1 MIKKEYPNQFLLGP
15 YQLWTYDMPYPHDR
29 QFGEIKRRLI
39 LILDRSYDLN
49 ELEEDPTAPSHYY
62 PYIAFFTSNQYSAS
76 IAPNIFIDDNHI
88 NYFHLK
94 HPSTLNI
101 KDGLSSCEDNNI
113 TVEDIERDGK
123 FIAELS
129 EKAIEYLL
137 QFSYSIRRW
146 GNFELI
152 PLDEFKKHKL
162 QDEKW
167 IRDNV
172 TTGQVSLGES
182 ISSKT
187 SVEAIDNLIEDIYN
201 LRKEGMEEEG
211 EYSIKNLIF
220 KEFRNLGYLDNLKE
234 LRKKQISK
242 ELSLESL
249 KEELVNYSNEDEVNY
264 KTKEIMDVIS
274 QQLNDPLYP
283 SGIYTTLGYISYKG
297 MVEGCDYID
306 LVKLVV
312 PYILFNNTKYNVY
325 YTDKW
330 GWKASDYIITK
341 KGTTLKD
348 LYESFEKDEE
358 DFGDERDWPIPK
370 KEFEDHVFTVDKN
383 ANYVNVKI
391 D

>member
-15 YQLWTYDMPYPHDR
+15 YQLWTYDMPYAHSH
-29 QFGEIKRRLI
+29 QFGETKRRLI
-39 LILDRSYDLN
+39 LIFDRGYDLD

-62 PYIAFFTSNQYSAS
+62 PYIAFFTSNEIVSLTE
-76 IAPNIFIDDNHI
+76 PNIFIDDEHI
-88 NYFHLK
+88 NDFHLK

-101 KDGLSSCEDNNI
+101 SDGFLSCEDNNI
-113 TVEDIERDGK
+113 TVEDIERNGK

-129 EKAIEYLL
+129 EKAINYLL
-137 QFSYSIRRW
+137 QFSYSIKRWENFKLTSLDKFKEDKRR
-146 GNFELI
+146 
-152 PLDEFKKHKL
+152 
-162 QDEKW
+162 DEKW
-167 IRDNV
+167 IQDNV
-172 TTGQVSLGES
+172 ITEQMSLKES
-182 ISSKT
+182 IDSKT
-187 SVEAIDNLIEDIYN
+187 NVEAIDNLIEDIYN

-249 KEELVNYSNEDEVNY
+249 KEELVDYSNEDEVNY

-274 QQLNDPLYP
+274 QQFEDPLDPLDP
-283 SGIYTTLGYISYKG
+283 SGIYTTLGYISDG
-297 MVEGCDYID
+297 VMVEGCDYKD

-330 GWKASDYIITK
+330 GWDGSDYIITK
-341 KGTTLKD
+341 KDTTLKD
-348 LYESFEKDEE
+348 LYMVFARIEPLVREPPMS
-358 DFGDERDWPIPK
+358 K
-370 KEFEDHVFTVDKN
+370 KEFEDHVFTVDKD
-383 ANYVNVKI
+383 ANYVNVRL